1 MTILRSIYIDSVF
14 LNNFVM
20 DLFLI
25 TLTAKTLKK
34 TATFLRVLT
43 GSLLGAA
50 GYCLILCLPGIPY
63 FLKVLFGMI
72 PIAMGMIKLG
82 CGTKGLK
89 ELFYGLGYLFTYSFF
104 TGGFM
109 LFLIRRI
116 PFLKSHEDSFF
127 LILLTGY
134 ASFRLCVFGYSRYKR
149 KKENY
154 FCKVELE
161 GDKENIFICGLID
174 SGNGLKEPISGK
186 PVAILEKEVWEKLE
200 NLERPEKYRVIPYHS
215 IGKENG
221 ILEGYEVEKIRIE
234 YEMGTREL
242 THVLIAVFNGKL
254 SVKGEYQMILPPQWA
269 S

>member
-1 MTILRSIYIDSVF
+1 MLRSIYIDRVF

-25 TLTAKTLKK
+25 TLTVKTLKK
-34 TATFLRVLT
+34 TATFFRILT

-63 FLKVLFGMI
+63 FLKVIFGMV
-72 PIAMGMIKLG
+72 PVAMGMIKLG
-82 CGTKGLK
+82 CRTKGLK
-89 ELFYGLGYLFTYSFF
+89 ELLYGLGYLFTYSFF

-109 LFLIRRI
+109 LFLIRRV
-116 PFLKSHEDSFF
+116 PFLKSHKDSFL

-134 ASFRLCVFGYSRYKR
+134 VSFSFCVWGLNKYKKSRQ
-149 KKENY
+149 NH
-154 FCKVELE
+154 FCRVELE
-161 GDKENIFICGLID
+161 GDDESILVCGLID
-174 SGNGLKEPISGK
+174 TGNGLTEPLSGK
-186 PVAILEKEVWEKLE
+186 PVAILEEEVWKKMNGLKK
-200 NLERPEKYRVIPYHS
+200 PEKYKIIPYHS

-221 ILEGYEVEKIRIE
+221 ILEGYEIEKIRIE
-234 YEMGTREL
+234 YETGTREL
-242 THVLIAVFNGKL
+242 AHVLIAVFNGKL